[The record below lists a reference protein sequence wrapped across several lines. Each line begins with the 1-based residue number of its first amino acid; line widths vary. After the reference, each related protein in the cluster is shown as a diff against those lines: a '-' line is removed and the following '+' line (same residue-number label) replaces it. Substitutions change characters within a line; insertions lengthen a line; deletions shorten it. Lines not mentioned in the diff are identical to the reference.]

1 MGSGKDVLLLAVSF
15 GSLLAGITA
24 SEIFV
29 LLRPYPVLCMMALLF
44 LSFLP
49 IRLADV
55 LATARRFP
63 VRILGFLG
71 FRMIVVPVAIG
82 GVFKLILPSYGLS
95 ATLLA
100 GISTGAVA
108 PFFAYLLKAN
118 PSFVLVV
125 VVLSSL
131 AVPFTLPPLVALL
144 FSRELEI
151 PLTAMMRLLSL
162 VIFLPL
168 IAAEILKKVALP
180 AADLL
185 RRNQYPLSL
194 LLFALTNLGVFSQY
208 ADFFRG
214 HPLRIL
220 EALGVAFACGL
231 SLIGAGMLVSR
242 GWRLEDRLSAV
253 VSLWIMNKILVIVF
267 SARFFT
273 PLEPTVAAMYTVPF
287 YALVVFVRGWRN
299 RTLARNRAS

>member
-1 MGSGKDVLLLAVSF
+1 MRGVKDLLLLAVSF

-24 SEIFV
+24 SEIFAP
-29 LLRPYPVLCMMALLF
+29 LRPYPVLCMMGLLF
-44 LSFLP
+44 LSFLS
-49 IRLADV
+49 IRLVDV
-55 LATARRFP
+55 FQTARRFP
-63 VRILGFLG
+63 LRIIGFLG
-71 FRMIVVPVAIG
+71 FRLIMLPVAMAG
-82 GVFKLILPSYGLS
+82 LFRLIWPAYGLS

-108 PFFAYLLKAN
+108 PFFAHLLGAN
-118 PSFVLVV
+118 PSLVLVV
-125 VVLSSL
+125 VVFSSL
-131 AVPFTLPPLVALL
+131 AVPFTLPALVALL

-151 PLTAMMRLLSL
+151 PLAAMMRLLSL

-168 IAAEILKKVALP
+168 AAAEVLKKVASP
-180 AADLL
+180 AADML

-231 SLIGAGMLVSR
+231 SFIGAGMLVSR

-273 PLEPTVAAMYTVPF
+273 PLEPTVAAMYTFPF

-299 RTLARNRAS
+299 RILARNRSA